1 MEQVAS
7 GFTAGAPKRVT
18 FGTRTWRGAANSVR
32 IGGQGRGSVANSVRI
47 RRRGRRAVANSVR
60 IAGRGRG
67 SAANRGGFLRW
78 WCGGVA
84 NGVQIPC
91 RGGRS
96 EVPRMASRFGGGAG
110 AGARTRAENGGIR
123 IFLPRN
129 AGLRLYM
136 SARGAGGRVRRSAA
150 HSNRIE
156 SRVRRSV
163 AHSVRLASRGGSVR
177 PVGQKSVCTNQ
188 ARRARSE
195 QRKGS
200 ASGNTDM
207 AALTENRLAKTR
219 RAARARSDETRPRPA
234 PEARH

>member
-1 MEQVAS
+1 MPQIASGLGARAAGASQIAS
-7 GFTAGAPKRVT
+7 GFGA
-18 FGTRTWRGAANSVR
+18 
-32 IGGQGRGSVANSVRI
+32 
-47 RRRGRRAVANSVR
+47 
-60 IAGRGRG
+60 
-67 SAANRGGFLRW
+67 
-78 WCGGVA
+78 GVA
-84 NGVQIPC
+84 ELWQIASGLLAGVA
-91 RGGRS
+91 
-96 EVPRMASRFGGGAG
+96 EVPRTAAGSYAGGAEVSRMASRFPAGVAEVRRMASRFGGWAG
-110 AGARTRAENGGIR
+110 AGARTRAENAGIR
-123 IFLPRN
+123 IFLSRN
-129 AGLRLYM
+129 AGLRLHM
-136 SARGAGGRVRRSAA
+136 SARGAGSRVRRSAA
-150 HSNRIE
+150 HSFRIE